1 MINENWNSNCF
12 FTWPIF
18 QLWLFSQKRGVDFG
32 LGRGYSGSQAAKHL
46 MGLAAANYAIGPGR
60 KRRDTTE
67 SPVIAKAG
75 AIN

>member
-1 MINENWNSNCF
+1 LKLFSLFSLFSFCLLCDWH
-12 FTWPIF
+12 P
-18 QLWLFSQKRGVDFG
+18 FSQKRGVDFG

-67 SPVIAKAG
+67 STPEDVKTG